1 MMSLL
6 RHSSVGVI
14 VEGIAG
20 VFQGACPAAERVYLS
35 RRKGFVKA
43 AIQAGSPLV
52 PVYHL
57 GASQVLSFSGNV
69 GLSRRWRMT
78 VACYWGAAGLP
89 LPRRHDIISL
99 VGKPIPVARCA
110 DPDQA
115 TIDAVHA
122 RFTDALVALFD
133 QHKHLL
139 GPEWAAKELEVV

>member
-20 VFQGACPAAERVYLS
+20 VFQGACPGAERVYLT
-35 RRKGFVKA
+35 RRRGFVKA
-43 AIQAGSPLV
+43 AIQAGTPLV

-57 GASQVLSFSGNV
+57 GASQLLSFSGNG
-69 GLSRRWRMT
+69 GLSRKWRLT
-78 VACYWGAAGLP
+78 VACYWGRAGLP

-99 VGKPIPVARCA
+99 VGKPIPVVQCDA
-110 DPDQA
+110 PDQA
-115 TIDAVHA
+115 AIDALHA
-122 RFTDALVALFD
+122 RFTAALVSLFD

-139 GPEWAAKELEVV
+139 GPEWVAKTLEVV

>member
-1 MMSLL
+1 MMALL

-20 VFQGACPAAERVYLS
+20 VFQGACPDAERVYLT

-43 AIQAGSPLV
+43 AIQSGAPLV

-57 GASQVLSFSGNV
+57 GASQLLSFSGNG
-69 GLSRRWRMT
+69 GLSRKWRLT
-78 VACYWGAAGLP
+78 VACYWGKAGLP

-99 VGKPIPVARCA
+99 VGKPIPVKQC
-110 DPDQA
+110 DSPDQA
-115 TIDAVHA
+115 TIDGLHA
-122 RFTDALVALFD
+122 RFTTALVALFD